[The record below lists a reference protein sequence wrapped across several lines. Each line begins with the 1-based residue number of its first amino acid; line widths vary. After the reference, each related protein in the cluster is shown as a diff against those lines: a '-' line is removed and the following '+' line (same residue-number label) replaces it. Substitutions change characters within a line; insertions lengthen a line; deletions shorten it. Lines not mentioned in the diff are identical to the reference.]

1 MLAKSLAME
10 QWKERKKLQTV
21 IEHLK
26 TKLREL
32 QERIQDDDRQNDS
45 LRKTISRLVN
55 EKRVLE
61 DKLKFKGIFIQTC
74 KHLYI

>member
-1 MLAKSLAME
+1 ME

-21 IEHLK
+21 IDHLK

-61 DKLKFKGIFIQTC
+61 DKLKFKGIFTHC
-74 KHLYI
+74 KHLNYA